1 MWVVSPQPID
11 ASERVHSQLFGTTER
26 ALQVAMRARTGR
38 LTGEDSEFRS
48 VAWRLFLGELPADA
62 DVQEWANHIRE
73 KRDEYARLL
82 AEYKLDPSKVSLL
95 CTPEMAHC
103 DFSCD
108 VWGPNPCSLMAMT
121 MIRCFPT
128 LFPSIRHRR
137 GSSSTRC
144 VPTWRAPKPVL

>member
-82 AEYKLDPSKVSLL
+82 AEYKLDPSKVSL
-95 CTPEMAHC
+95 
-103 DFSCD
+103 
-108 VWGPNPCSLMAMT
+108 PCCARQKWHTAISHAT
-121 MIRCFPT
+121 FGGQIR
-128 LFPSIRHRR
+128 
-137 GSSSTRC
+137 
-144 VPTWRAPKPVL
+144 VA